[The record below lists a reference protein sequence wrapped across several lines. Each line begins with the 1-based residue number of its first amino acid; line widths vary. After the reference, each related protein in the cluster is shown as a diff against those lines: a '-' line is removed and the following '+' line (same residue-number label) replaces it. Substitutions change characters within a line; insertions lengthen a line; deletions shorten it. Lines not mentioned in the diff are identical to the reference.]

1 MKKVTLAEA
10 AEYFG
15 ISKEAI
21 HNRIRRGSLE
31 VVLENGEKKVLLN
44 TKATPQP
51 KTRARTQTTPKSS
64 SNDER
69 YYKLLQEQ
77 NNKLQERIKEL
88 EGETRSLRDQ
98 KELMLIEERKKIEQI
113 YKEKDEQMQQFFA
126 TVASQ
131 FALAN
136 KPQDATP
143 TIVIEEPKKIKKS
156 IEVKKKPISVKDLQS
171 VKKFIKKFANEQK
184 CSLEKVDR
192 IKKRFKKYAKKDKR
206 IIEVDGKHYVDTK
219 KYKYD
224 DLLKW

>member
-1 MKKVTLAEA
+1 MKKVTIAEA

-44 TKATPQP
+44 TQVKPQT
-51 KTRARTQTTPKSS
+51 KTRARTQTAPKSS

-77 NNKLQERIKEL
+77 NNKLQERVKEL
-88 EGETRSLRDQ
+88 EGETKSLRDQ
-98 KELMLIEERKKIEQI
+98 KELMLIEEREKIEQI

-131 FALAN
+131 LALAN
-136 KPQDATP
+136 KPQP
-143 TIVIEEPKKIKKS
+143 PKSSVVIQEPQKIEKS
-156 IEVKKKPISVKDLQS
+156 IETKKKPLSVKDLQS
-171 VKKFIKKFANEQK
+171 VKKFIKNFAKEQK
-184 CSLEKVDR
+184 CSLEKVER

-206 IIEVDGKHYVDTK
+206 IMSLEGKLYVDTK
-219 KYKYD
+219 KYEYG

>member
-31 VVLENGEKKVLLN
+31 VVMEHGEKKVLLD
-44 TKATPQP
+44 TQKAQG
-51 KTRARTQTTPKSS
+51 TRTRVRTQTAPKSS

-77 NNKLQERIKEL
+77 NTKLQERVAEL

-98 KELMLIEERKKIEQI
+98 KELMLIEERQKIEQI
-113 YKEKDEQMQQFFA
+113 YKEKDEQLKQFF
-126 TVASQ
+126 TSIASQ
-131 FALAN
+131 FALTH
-136 KPQDATP
+136 TP
-143 TIVIEEPKKIKKS
+143 KEVVAPVLTQESET
-156 IEVKKKPISVKDLQS
+156 IEVAIQEKKQPIKVEDLLS
-171 VKKFIKKFANEQK
+171 VKKFIKNFAKKQK
-184 CSLEKVDR
+184 CSLEKIDR

-206 IIEVDGKHYVDTK
+206 IIIVDGKHYVDTK
-219 KYKYD
+219 KYDYSN
-224 DLLKW
+224 LTKW